1 MRAASGVGG
10 EGGSVHRLQQRRGL
24 QQQPRTPNLP
34 YDVLNTFGRQVC
46 YTLRGAGAGCGSTS
60 GSSTTGSSGSSSSG
74 CNHCA
79 GIMSPDGTY
88 ILVMEPYSGSLYITH
103 FPTLSMVWFVRLPT
117 LLGPGLDSG
126 FNFSTGSPGSV
137 IGFRDL
143 LLRVMDDG
151 SWALVNSTG
160 DIQFPGDAAGSS
172 GGWGVSYPAAGGGPD
187 KGPYRLGLTNNGVAY
202 IANRNNESTWV
213 SVAGA
218 NCPVP
223 LAPPSG
229 AAEVE
234 ASCPLPPLAP
244 PSAAGSGGGGGDAS
258 GPSASLQQ
266 QSPRCGLWPLPGT
279 TAASSSAPGGG
290 AGGVDGSGATAGGG
304 AALPVILVPTA
315 TPTANCSTIWSPSRN
330 HVLTLQPGSGSGL
343 VLHRISTAAAAAAA
357 AAGGGAGGS
366 SPLVA
371 RSSSIV
377 LWQWPTLTARD
388 VQQLRVND
396 DGGWSLLGP
405 GGALR
410 LTTGSLVGTQFREQS
425 GAANGPFRL
434 AVTDEGEFVVLNA
447 GGRVAWSNRL
457 VIGNEPPSPPQP
469 PPAPPLLEAPPPDGT
484 PPDAPPLPPD
494 APLPPDGP
502 PPPALPPA
510 PPDAPPSPTQ
520 STTSPDPTPVP
531 PLTRSPPPP
540 SPPAAH
546 PTPVSPDPFPPSP
559 PPPSPLPPSPPP
571 PPRDRPSTPPAPPL
585 PPAPTTADVAREF
598 NATAAADL
606 VSLTRGLPPTGLRN
620 RYPASVLVLTRAALP
635 VVEAAGNRAVVAAA
649 RSGAGRLAA
658 LGGEQM
664 VTRCCVSGTATP
676 TSPDSDPE
684 LDRLISNIVVWA
696 AEAGVVR
703 PERDPAAAATAL
715 LCVSDPRYLPMA
727 RFVSERSSA
736 TAAAASDTAVRN
748 VTALREAVPLGA
760 FVSAFQQRQQ
770 QLQQISNPDGSGLIS
785 SSGVGGGRSLDC
797 DVYVIG
803 AYDSAYSLP
812 YVQEALVWFVRSGG
826 GLVVAGPDVMPSEFY
841 RRQPKPPPPPPSPS
855 PPSPKPAASTGRSRR
870 QLQQQQGQQ
879 GEQGEEGEPEIDA
892 TTITVNAITGPLG
905 LTFSGFISD
914 PGGNLTLAAG
924 PSPLRNAE
932 LAAAAYLGYLQGQ
945 VALSTPEIKVTATTI
960 ARARATLPRSSSSS
974 VYGSGAAA
982 FWELSDAAAV
992 LEAGGQLSPPSP
1004 PPQSSPPPP
1013 TVLRRPPPP
1022 PPSPPPAPPPAPRN
1036 LSAIAAGLLS
1046 MAAVGCIADS
1056 PTARIL
1062 PYLVT
1067 ANDLSNSVDRC
1078 VGAAAA
1084 AAARRF
1090 RAAALVASS
1099 PSPQEQQQPAAVG
1112 GGTVIVLHVGVSA
1125 AQCWYGAVG
1134 TAAEPPPAPPASRQ
1148 LDSARC
1154 STACPGAP
1162 SERCGGPAATVN
1174 GTALALLSVVRIEV
1188 AVPSQQQ
1195 PAPPQQAVGG
1205 PPPPPPPAGAA
1216 AGKPPSPPPP
1226 PSPRPPHNSP
1236 SPRKDGGSGGSSSG
1250 AARRPP
1256 PSHRH
1261 GGGSSATRTAAPPP
1275 RLLVKLR
1282 PGTEVRPARRVAMES
1297 PEQEEE

>member
-1 MRAASGVGG
+1 MPSTDSQRLLAYYFLQIYTCSQAA
-10 EGGSVHRLQQRRGL
+10 
-24 QQQPRTPNLP
+24 
-34 YDVLNTFGRQVC
+34 
-46 YTLRGAGAGCGSTS
+46 TS
-60 GSSTTGSSGSSSSG
+60 AECTGSCTWDVETGG
-74 CNHCA
+74 CYLDQFMGLAWLRDKGYCA
-79 GIMSPDGTY
+79 GSPLDAAAAC
-88 ILVMEPYSGSLYITH
+88 
-103 FPTLSMVWFVRLPT
+103 R
-117 LLGPGLDSG
+117 GLDSAAACGGDGGCFWEPKPTSSYTPAVLPYGIANVAVENAFNMLG
-126 FNFSTGSPGSV
+126 FDTSAAPGTGVCMPRWMKDDPTRVRDIAAKYKAYVAAASPRDSDTAAGLV
-137 IGFRDL
+137 AALADDL
-143 LLRVMDDG
+143 LGTCPELDRFRQLLTSCPSHTAATACRPLADG
-151 SWALVNSTG
+151 CYWDSYAKVCDALNMGLALVL
-160 DIQFPGDAAGSS
+160 DPADPWVAA
-172 GGWGVSYPAAGGGPD
+172 WD
-187 KGPYRLGLTNNGVAY
+187 
-202 IANRNNESTWV
+202 
-213 SVAGA
+213 GA
-218 NCPVP
+218 N
-223 LAPPSG
+223 G
-229 AAEVE
+229 A
-234 ASCPLPPLAP
+234 CM
-244 PSAAGSGGGGGDAS
+244 AA
-258 GPSASLQQ
+258 
-266 QSPRCGLWPLPGT
+266 T
-279 TAASSSAPGGG
+279 TRAA
-290 AGGVDGSGATAGGG
+290 
-304 AALPVILVPTA
+304 
-315 TPTANCSTIWSPSRN
+315 C
-330 HVLTLQPGSGSGL
+330 
-343 VLHRISTAAAAAAA
+343 A
-357 AAGGGAGGS
+357 AAGTVVLDPSLYTNPDYISAARPSYAGGPPA
-366 SPLVA
+366 SPA
-371 RSSSIV
+371 PPR
-377 LWQWPTLTARD
+377 
-388 VQQLRVND
+388 
-396 DGGWSLLGP
+396 
-405 GGALR
+405 
-410 LTTGSLVGTQFREQS
+410 QS
-425 GAANGPFRL
+425 
-434 AVTDEGEFVVLNA
+434 
-447 GGRVAWSNRL
+447 
-457 VIGNEPPSPPQP
+457 P
-469 PPAPPLLEAPPPDGT
+469 PPAPPRPPPRPPPGGGAKRRPPPPAPASDAPPPDSNPGFGT
-484 PPDAPPLPPD
+484 PPDAPSPASPFVPSS
-494 APLPPDGP
+494 P
-502 PPPALPPA
+502 PPSTPA
-510 PPDAPPSPTQ
+510 
-520 STTSPDPTPVP
+520 

-540 SPPAAH
+540 SPPATH

-571 PPRDRPSTPPAPPL
+571 PPRDWPSPPPPPPV

-606 VSLTRGLPPTGLRN
+606 ASLTRGLPPTGLRN

-664 VTRCCVSGTATP
+664 VTRCCVGGTATP
-676 TSPDSDPE
+676 TSSDSDPE

-770 QLQQISNPDGSGLIS
+770 QLQISNPDGTGLI
-785 SSGVGGGRSLDC
+785 SSGVGGRLDC

-812 YVQEALVWFVRSGG
+812 YVQEALVGFVRSGG

-841 RRQPKPPPPPPSPS
+841 RRLPKPPPPPPSPS
-855 PPSPKPAASTGRSRR
+855 PPSPKPAVSTGRSRR
-870 QLQQQQGQQ
+870 QLLEQGQQ
-879 GEQGEEGEPEIDA
+879 GEQGQQAEDDVGAPLIDA
-892 TTITVNAITGPLG
+892 TSITVNAITGPLG

-924 PSPLRNAE
+924 PSLLRNAE

-945 VALSTPEIKVTATTI
+945 VALSAPEIKVTATTI

-974 VYGSGAAA
+974 SVYGSGSAA

-1013 TVLRRPPPP
+1013 TVVRRPPPP

-1084 AAARRF
+1084 AAVRRF

-1099 PSPQEQQQPAAVG
+1099 PSPQAAVG

-1162 SERCGGPAATVN
+1162 SELCGGPAATVN
-1174 GTALALLSVVRIEV
+1174 GTALALLSVVRIEL
-1188 AVPSQQQ
+1188 AVPPPQ

-1205 PPPPPPPAGAA
+1205 PPPPPHR
-1216 AGKPPSPPPP
+1216 SPPP
-1226 PSPRPPHNSP
+1226 
-1236 SPRKDGGSGGSSSG
+1236 RKEGGSGGSSSG
-1250 AARRPP
+1250 TTRHPP
-1256 PSHRH
+1256 PSRRH
-1261 GGGSSATRTAAPPP
+1261 GSGSSATRTAAPPP

-1282 PGTEVRPARRVAMES
+1282 PGTEVRPARRAAMES
-1297 PEQEEE
+1297 PDEEEEK